1 MNHSANLG
9 LPYLL
14 PNQAQKHVTLNEALR
29 RLDAI
34 VQIRVERRDL
44 SVPPTPA
51 AEGSRYIPAKA
62 ASGAWAGKSGT
73 IACFQDGGWI
83 FMAPQ
88 TGWLIYV
95 TEEDALLIRKEAGWE
110 EVAAGSLNPAAR
122 IGINATADDTNRLT
136 VSSPASLFGHAGA
149 GHQLKL
155 NKATEVDTASLLF
168 QTDYTSKAELG
179 LTGSDQFELKVS
191 SDGSS
196 FTSAM
201 AFNAVTGFAGLGTPA
216 PASRLHVQQDF
227 DARLT
232 IDTVQ
237 SGAGGGF
244 DILNSTDGQNWRVT
258 GSPANFKIRDHSAL
272 IDKLILNP
280 GVTGSAYLLN
290 ISNFGIGTS
299 SPTTRLHVD
308 GPVRVGSFLK
318 ASLPSPASAGAGA
331 VIFVSDEA
339 GGSVLAF
346 SDGTNWRR
354 VTDRVTVS

>member
-9 LPYLL
+9 LPYLQS
-14 PNQAQKHVTLNEALR
+14 NQAQKHVTLNEALR
-29 RLDAI
+29 LLDAI
-34 VQIRVERRDL
+34 VQVRVERRDL
-44 SVPPTPA
+44 NDPPA
-51 AEGSRYIPAKA
+51 HAVEGSRYIPAEA
-62 ASGAWAGKSGT
+62 ASGAWAGKAGT
-73 IACFQDGGWI
+73 IACFQDGAWM
-83 FMAPQ
+83 FVAPQ

-95 TEEDALLIRKEAGWE
+95 AEESALLIRKEAGWE
-110 EVAAGSLNPAAR
+110 DVVTSGLNPAPR

-136 VSSPASLFGHAGA
+136 ISSPAALFDHAGT

-155 NKATEVDTASLLF
+155 NKATEADTASLLF
-168 QTDYTSKAELG
+168 QTGYTSKAELG
-179 LTGSDQFELKVS
+179 LTGSDQLELKVS
-191 SDGSS
+191 ADGSS

-272 IDKLILNP
+272 IDKFILNP
-280 GVTGSAYLLN
+280 GVTGTAYILN

-308 GPVRVGSFLK
+308 GPVRVGSFAK
-318 ASLPSPASAGAGA
+318 TSLPSPASTGAGTI
-331 VIFVSDEA
+331 IFVPDEA

-354 VTDRVTVS
+354 VTDRMTVS